1 VDDAA
6 PTPPRRSL
14 IGQTADLGRKLF
26 RVLPDAAD
34 SYFADRCS
42 QFAAAIAYRVLFS
55 IAPLAIVLI
64 SVAGLLLQ
72 DPERQAAVVDE
83 IVGLLPTTTGADEV
97 EAAVTN
103 VAQPTSALGL
113 ISVIAF
119 AWTATGMMWA
129 FRVGLEAAMHVEQRR
144 SAARGKLVDMAL
156 VMAAGSLVILLVV
169 ISNVSRLVRSSLQTL
184 LSDLGIDSSWLSV
197 GVGRLL
203 PFIVSVF
210 AVLLLYRFGPAS
222 TLPFRDRLAGAIVTA
237 VLLLLLSFASGLVYA
252 RTTELSVVFGSLT
265 TLFTFLYT
273 VYLDACALLFGA
285 EVAAAWSRP
294 PTNTLRTMR
303 DQMFGIASNLLGR
316 ARNIRRPPDAP
327 E

>member
-203 PFIVSVF
+203 PFIVSIF

-294 PTNTLRTMR
+294 PSGLLRTKR
-303 DQMFGIASNLLGR
+303 DMILDTISNLIGR
-316 ARNIRRPPDAP
+316 ARSIRHPPDAP
-327 E
+327 G